1 MKKWGIGLW
10 SLFLLILLFIF
21 LVMYEMICLYHRAN
35 VLTYYMAILL
45 AEIMFYILVS
55 VLLKKTHIFHFH
67 HYAIAMTALSLV
79 CY

>member
-1 MKKWGIGLW
+1 MKKWDIGLW

-21 LVMYEMICLYHRAN
+21 LVMYEIMYLYHRAN
-35 VLTYYMAILL
+35 VLTYYIGILVV
-45 AEIMFYILVS
+45 EIMFYILVS
-55 VLLKKTHIFHFH
+55 MLLKKTHIFHFH